1 MNTITTQTKHLET
14 KSIFIDHVDPVV
26 ILGLNDRIIK
36 QIDEAFGES
45 QLTVRGN
52 EIKVTGPPEQF
63 EAIEAIVKELIRLAR
78 RNGAVTEN
86 DLSTLLALQKSD
98 RLLRQ
103 VTISPDETLL
113 YTTTGAPVMAR
124 TPNQKV
130 IVQASNDNDI
140 VFAIGPAGTGKTYT
154 SVALAV
160 RALKERQVKKIVLV
174 RPAVEAG
181 ESLGFLPGNLREKID
196 PYLRPL
202 YDALEEMMDFDKLEM
217 NLNKN
222 IIEIAPLAYMRGRTL
237 NNAFVILD
245 EAQNATQTQ
254 MKMFLTRLG
263 VNSKAIITGDLTQ
276 TDLPKSQHSGLKT
289 IQHVLEKIKGIA
301 FVYLDQNDVVRHKLI
316 RDIIEAYDRYE
327 EKIEKMEKEKR
338 ELERQAFDEKAMKQT
353 EPGKRPVPGGRGAEE
368 E

>member
-1 MNTITTQTKHLET
+1 M
-14 KSIFIDHVDPVV
+14 DPVAV
-26 ILGLNDRIIK
+26 LGLHDRILK
-36 QIDEAFGES
+36 QIDQAFEES
-45 QLTVRGN
+45 KLTVRGN
-52 EIKVTGPPEQF
+52 EIKISGPPEQF
-63 EAIEAIVKELIRLAR
+63 EAIEAVVKELIRLAR
-78 RNGAVTEN
+78 RNGAVTDN

-113 YTTTGAPVMAR
+113 YTTTGTPITAR

-130 IVQASNDNDI
+130 IIKASNENDI

-160 RALKERQVKKIVLV
+160 RALKERQIKKIVLV

-202 YDALEEMMDFDKLEM
+202 YDALEEMMDYDKLEM
-217 NLNKN
+217 NLDKN

-276 TDLPKSQHSGLKT
+276 TDLPKKQQSGLQT
-289 IQHVLEKIKGIA
+289 IQHILEKINGIA
-301 FVYLDQNDVVRHKLI
+301 FVYMDQNDVVRHKLI
-316 RDIIEAYDRYE
+316 RDIIEAYERYE
-327 EKIEKMEKEKR
+327 
-338 ELERQAFDEKAMKQT
+338 DKQ
-353 EPGKRPVPGGRGAEE
+353 EAWRKSHPGEDQETA
-368 E
+368 

>member
-1 MNTITTQTKHLET
+1 MQNPSSEKNNQET
-14 KSIFIDHVDPVV
+14 KSIFIDSVDPVV
-26 ILGLNDRIIK
+26 ILGLQDRILK
-36 QIDEAFGES
+36 QIDDAFTES
-45 QLTVRGN
+45 KLTVRGN

-63 EAIEAIVKELIRLAR
+63 ESIEAVIKELIRLAR

-86 DLSTLLALQKSD
+86 DVSTLLALQKSD
-98 RLLRQ
+98 RMLRK
-103 VTISPDETLL
+103 VSISPDETLL
-113 YTTTGAPVMAR
+113 YTTTGTPVVAK
-124 TPNQKV
+124 TSNQKE
-130 IVQASNDNDI
+130 IVKAANKNDI

-181 ESLGFLPGNLREKID
+181 ESLGFLPGNLKDKID

-202 YDALEEMMDFDKLEM
+202 YDALEEMLDYDKLEM

-276 TDLPKSQHSGLKT
+276 TDLPKNQHSGLRT
-289 IQHVLEKIKGIA
+289 IQYVLEQIKGIS
-301 FVYLDQNDVVRHKLI
+301 FVYLNQNDVVRHKLI
-316 RDIIEAYDRYE
+316 RDIIEAYDRFE
-327 EKIEKMEKEKR
+327 SSKESK
-338 ELERQAFDEKAMKQT
+338 ETDEP
-353 EPGKRPVPGGRGAEE
+353 ESSS
-368 E
+368 